1 MVFGMGSA
9 LGMGGAHSPSPSHA
23 STTSPL
29 GSTLAASS
37 RSGLPEYSASKAPL
51 GGGLPS
57 RFRGEG
63 TGGAGPSSLM
73 SEVRGLGSGA
83 SRVGGGDTDGESL
96 VGGGK
101 AREYA
106 SMSASQQQMF
116 QQRLRGVGGGGGGAA
131 AGAPPSS
138 SSSSS
143 ATTSPGVPSL
153 FGRGSK
159 SMQLPPAG
167 AAAAAAAAAAMSEAD
182 RVLVQGKKV
191 SAPQTLIPEPVS
203 P

>member
-1 MVFGMGSA
+1 MGSA
-9 LGMGGAHSPSPSHA
+9 LGMGGAQSPSPSHA

-37 RSGLPEYSASKAPL
+37 RSGLPEYSVSKSPL

-83 SRVGGGDTDGESL
+83 SRVGGGDTYGESL

-131 AGAPPSS
+131 AAGLL
-138 SSSSS
+138 SSSS